1 MHLKNLLAFL
11 ILVSSNA
18 FGQHLKPVDNG
29 SRVHFVIK
37 NFGIS
42 TGGDFSGLKGD
53 IIFHPA
59 NLSASKF
66 DVSVSAATVD
76 TDNESRDKD
85 LQGEEYF
92 DVQKYPD
99 IKIVSTKID
108 KTNKSDSGYYYFNG
122 ELTMRGVTRK
132 IAFPFQAEKQKNG
145 FLFTGEF
152 EINRVDFGVGEK
164 SVVLGSK
171 VIVTL
176 SVAATKN

>member
-1 MHLKNLLAFL
+1 MTPKNLLIFL
-11 ILVSSNA
+11 FFISSNLYA
-18 FGQHLKPVDNG
+18 QQLKPVDNG

-42 TGGDFSGLKGD
+42 TGGDFSGLKGT
-53 IIFHPA
+53 ISFNPENIPA
-59 NLSASKF
+59 STF

-85 LQGEEYF
+85 LAGADYF
-92 DVQKYPD
+92 DVKNYPD
-99 IKIVSTKID
+99 INIVSTKIE
-108 KTNKSDSGYYYFNG
+108 KTNKSDSGYYYFTG
-122 ELTMRGVTRK
+122 ELTMHGVTK
-132 IAFPFQAEKQKNG
+132 TISFPFQAQKQKNG
-145 FLFTGEF
+145 FLFTGDF

-171 VIVTL
+171 VTVSL